1 MRVRVSLRV
10 VPIALTFAL
19 AFCACSSGGGGHAR
33 KAPKKVASTAATDLK
48 AGTVEVVT
56 VGPPAQLPAQT
67 KAAIMA
73 TVAGYVSNGLVKP
86 LRGGTKVSGVAAFF
100 DAGAGAQ
107 LLGPDGAVLFDAGL
121 PAMTGGITTKA
132 PPVPITALAD
142 ANGTFVLAS
151 TTLLLDTT
159 AKAGKATYRILRQGE
174 LVLAPDQGAW
184 KITGYDFSVTRQ
196 GPGIDT
202 TTSTAV
208 KK

>member
-1 MRVRVSLRV
+1 MRVRRSLRYL
-10 VPIALTFAL
+10 PIVLTLAL
-19 AFCACSSGGGGHAR
+19 AFSACSSGGGHAR
-33 KAPKKVASTAATDLK
+33 KAAKKVASTTATDLQ
-48 AGTVEVVT
+48 AGPVEVAS

-73 TVAGYVSNGLVKP
+73 TVAGYVSTGLVKP
-86 LRGGTKVSGVAAFF
+86 LRTGAKVSGVAPLF

-121 PAMTGGITTKA
+121 PAMTGGVAVKA
-132 PPVPITALAD
+132 PPVPITVLAD
-142 ANGTFVLAS
+142 ANGTFVLAT

-174 LVLAPDQGAW
+174 LVLAPDQGTW

>member
-1 MRVRVSLRV
+1 MRVRRSLHYLPFV
-10 VPIALTFAL
+10 LTFAL
-19 AFCACSSGGGGHAR
+19 AFGACSSGGGHA
-33 KAPKKVASTAATDLK
+33 KAPKKVVLTAATDLK

-56 VGPPAQLPAQT
+56 PGPPAQLPAQT

-73 TVAGYVSNGLVKP
+73 TVAGYVSNGLMKP
-86 LRGGTKVSGVAAFF
+86 LRTGAKVSGVAALF
-100 DAGAGAQ
+100 DSGAGAQ

-121 PAMTGGITTKA
+121 PAMTGGVTTKA

-142 ANGTFVLAS
+142 ANGTFVLA
-151 TTLLLDTT
+151 TTTVLLDTT

-174 LVLAPDQGAW
+174 LVLAPDQGTW